1 MTPSERAEG
10 LRAVPLFAELQQ
22 EDLERLA
29 SGIDR
34 IQLPAGALLFEEGDQ
49 GDHAYVID
57 EGDIEILKI
66 TDDREV
72 LIARRGPGEVIGEMA
87 LIEVA
92 PRMATA
98 RASTDSSLLS
108 IPKEHLDEL
117 LATSAAAARALFTGL
132 LARWRETQGRLRQSE
147 RMAQLGTLTAGLAHE
162 LNNPAAAVQRS
173 AGRLKEA
180 LTKLPIALSAA
191 AALASA
197 YPDLRERL
205 QMPTEPP
212 RRLGPLERADLE
224 SEIEGILQT
233 LGVPRSWEL
242 AEGAASSG
250 MTADTVQSLVSEY
263 GDKASVVLE
272 ALVAMYQ
279 VFGLV
284 GEIEEGTSRMS
295 TIIGALKSYSYLDQ
309 APLQNVDVRKG
320 IEDTIVILE
329 HKLKDITVEL
339 DLDDMPV
346 ISAYGSELNQ
356 VWTNLLDNAADAVA
370 GTPDARISIRGRVSD
385 NSVVIEIEDNGEG
398 VPEEALPRIFDAFYT
413 TKPPGSGTGLGLDI
427 SYSIVVHRHRG
438 ELTVQSRPGR
448 TVFTVSLPT
457 SPPS

>member
-1 MTPSERAEG
+1 
-10 LRAVPLFAELQQ
+10 
-22 EDLERLA
+22 
-29 SGIDR
+29 
-34 IQLPAGALLFEEGDQ
+34 
-49 GDHAYVID
+49 
-57 EGDIEILKI
+57 
-66 TDDREV
+66 
-72 LIARRGPGEVIGEMA
+72 
-87 LIEVA
+87 
-92 PRMATA
+92 
-98 RASTDSSLLS
+98 
-108 IPKEHLDEL
+108 
-117 LATSAAAARALFTGL
+117 
-132 LARWRETQGRLRQSE
+132 
-147 RMAQLGTLTAGLAHE
+147 LAHE

>member
-1 MTPSERAEG
+1 LTPSERAEG

>member
-1 MTPSERAEG
+1 LTQSERAEG

-205 QMPTEPP
+205 QMPIEPP

-263 GDKASVVLE
+263 GDKAPVVLE

-385 NSVVIEIEDNGEG
+385 NSVVVEIEDNGEG